1 VHDDRFIDSADPLRF
16 VDPRYEPRD
25 PIFDVEEPDLP
36 PTVSHKRRRALLA
49 KIAEGDPS
57 GPAME

>member
-1 VHDDRFIDSADPLRF
+1 VHHDRLFSSTDPLRF

-25 PIFDVEEPDLP
+25 PLFDVEEPDLP

-49 KIAEGDPS
+49 RLSAGDPIT
-57 GPAME
+57 PAME